1 MDCLLKKIKAYIIY
15 LFYFFRKFLKFLFLN
30 IKKDLKDLQIDIK
43 KFDQCK
49 EVRNLNVPHNRDKF
63 INLSVLEVLMNN
75 NIIDQEDCRLIFTS
89 ENLRLKNFLTSKIKY
104 QYQFEF
110 LKSNYFR
117 NWLKDPIKIESNVSS

>member
-1 MDCLLKKIKAYIIY
+1 M
-15 LFYFFRKFLKFLFLN
+15 N
-30 IKKDLKDLQIDIK
+30 IKKDLKELKVDVK

-63 INLSVLEVLMNN
+63 INLSILEVLMNN
-75 NIIDQEDCRLIFTS
+75 SIIDQRDCQIIFS
-89 ENLRLKNFLTSKIKY
+89 SDKHRLKEFLSGKVKD

-117 NWLKDPIKIESNVSS
+117 NWLRDPIKIESVRLDL